1 MRYDSYLEAAYSYP
15 KDLSQKHHL
24 FVPIAALR
32 AAAPLPSARQRSC
45 EELWWVDNWLAA
57 VEILALALA
66 TGHYKGKK
74 GCTHTAV
81 HTRPLQDPPPI

>member
-32 AAAPLPSARQRSC
+32 AAALFRLPDR
-45 EELWWVDNWLAA
+45 EA
-57 VEILALALA
+57 VKNCDGSII
-66 TGHYKGKK
+66 G
-74 GCTHTAV
+74 
-81 HTRPLQDPPPI
+81 LQL